1 MRLFHSLNEID
12 FSLDASVVTVG
23 MFDGLHL
30 GHKSVLQKLVD
41 ISKNDNIPSV
51 VLTFSNHPQTF
62 FRPDVANYVLSSMP
76 DKVLRLKQL
85 GVDIVIALPFDEYI
99 SSLSAYDFA
108 KNILITKLHAKHIV
122 FGYDNHF
129 GHNREGSKSFIDAEF
144 PQIHTHRII
153 ESTIN
158 GEVVSSSLIKS
169 KIQAGQVKP
178 AAILLGYGYSIRGS
192 VIKGDQLGRT
202 IGFPTANLDTG
213 NSDKIIPCHGV
224 YLTKTIVL
232 GNEYHGMTNI
242 GVRPTVTNSQQLRI
256 ETHLFDFDMEIYG
269 EEICVEFIDRLR
281 DEKKFDSFP
290 ALVNQ
295 LNVDRI
301 NAKDRLAQ
309 IHIAS

>member
-1 MRLFHSLNEID
+1 
-12 FSLDASVVTVG
+12 
-23 MFDGLHL
+23 
-30 GHKSVLQKLVD
+30 
-41 ISKNDNIPSV
+41 
-51 VLTFSNHPQTF
+51 
-62 FRPDVANYVLSSMP
+62 
-76 DKVLRLKQL
+76 
-85 GVDIVIALPFDEYI
+85 
-99 SSLSAYDFA
+99 
-108 KNILITKLHAKHIV
+108 
-122 FGYDNHF
+122 
-129 GHNREGSKSFIDAEF
+129 
-144 PQIHTHRII
+144 
-153 ESTIN
+153 
-158 GEVVSSSLIKS
+158 
-169 KIQAGQVKP
+169 
-178 AAILLGYGYSIRGS
+178 
-192 VIKGDQLGRT
+192 
-202 IGFPTANLDTG
+202 LDTR